1 MKKTLRAVGAAGL
14 AATTIVTGLSF
25 GPAAATAAEEAGS
38 ETRQLV
44 LHAGGKYWS
53 TGPAD
58 SASLVPITA
67 HATREA
73 AEAAAQWWDIPVRS
87 GGKLRLTGTD
97 SCLTDMLNYEL
108 KLRPCSTAQ
117 SWKITT
123 DGELARVDNNQR
135 VRVDAST
142 SRLRIGSSLPQS
154 PVTLDVGSDLVREGG
169 RLVRGRTSDWILLAP
184 SSGDYQGN
192 GYLTVPAGMR
202 IIDAEGRTY
211 NGQFGGVRVPYNHTI
226 SEDGRTVRQ
235 WRDGNSSGDNLH
247 WGPGSSPWAA
257 IAVKVAV
264 DEDFAGSTADFGL
277 TVQRVLADQRI
288 TYSRSTAVPI
298 EGMTASG
305 RYDQA
310 TDAVTLS
317 IKGSANESVIIA
329 DQDGKHGKTYQIGSS
344 GTLDQVLPD
353 DVGWG
358 ERVQVSFGGSQPID
372 VATSRTAAI
381 TDIEIDWNETADLVF
396 SGTAVRSGANVYV
409 SPSRYADDA
418 VQVIKAGS
426 DGKFSAELNADASK
440 LRDAFVFQYVQ
451 GVRTPVT
458 VDNRPERLNDVR
470 IVKVDSKG
478 VTLEADLPDDGDR
491 KHAAF
496 AYEDY
501 TRTPLQ
507 RPESERNSD
516 SVGWSTDAV
525 GATTVQVPI
534 EWAALALVPGA
545 SRTVAVQTGA
555 FDGRSWVNSASS
567 LNIVVTRPYDL
578 AASAHYD
585 SGSDSFTLSGTTF
598 GDKAIVQVSADN
610 GATWKNV
617 AQATGNKY
625 EVRLDRRLTA
635 GTSLRVRELY
645 SERSVTV
652 PLHEAAL
659 SDVAVGK
666 TGSKRTLTAKAGS
679 PNAVVHVS
687 SGDTKDGDYQTLTA
701 GADGWIRGVV
711 LDEVPADVTS
721 ATIWG
726 GDRGQRTTVNLPLTF
741 GANVGDVNVEK
752 GTAFLYGFV
761 PSDADRVE
769 VQWGSETRNV
779 TPQGEAFSVALDKL
793 ALGKNTVTV
802 RAFAGKSPLGTT
814 TVDVDLRVQDVTAS
828 AKFDEDPQTVVQLG
842 GKATPHVKVE
852 IRRGRETVKTV
863 SVSADGTW
871 TAGVNAP
878 NMTGVDTLEIAQ
890 VIRGADNGVVEL
902 PVDYGVGT
910 EITSPEDGA
919 ALEPGSTLD
928 LEGKSQQGALVKV
941 FEKGKPGSILGSA
954 EASKQDGTWDI
965 AVKDLED
972 REYQL
977 VASTV
982 SKGYNTTTTE
992 ITINPG
998 KSAVAKP
1005 TAEASF
1011 LSDITKKAVVSGTGV
1026 NGGEIT
1032 VKNKA
1037 TGETIAGPVKVVD
1050 GKWSTEIDP
1059 IGAGSHELVIEQ
1071 TGVDDGTQ
1079 TAETTIDYGA
1089 SVGITGP
1096 SGTVP
1101 PGMVTVSGTG
1111 QDGAE
1116 VTVQAG
1122 DEQVETTVSGTTW
1135 SADIEIPGGTSSV
1148 KITATQQSK
1157 GALSTSSSTEVV
1169 PNGSQEAT
1177 AVAITEPTDGYY
1189 TPGEVTRIAGTATP
1203 YAQVTVRSDWDT
1215 LAPVMADRN
1224 GKWEV
1229 WGWFGPSSSY
1239 NLVASQERVDGSTSE
1254 SAVFKL
1260 APKGSSE
1267 HKEVAI
1273 TTPSGFYSPGETTLV
1288 RGTATPFARVD
1299 ISASF
1304 GYLDTVYADQN
1315 GDWAWW
1321 AHIGPSAIYELTAT
1335 QTRGDGSTSKSN
1347 TIVLK
1352 PEADQSSP
1360 VVIDT
1365 PSGTYNPD
1373 GQTKISGTSSPNAV
1387 ITLNAS
1393 WGPLEPTVTADDNGS
1408 WTFWGDLGPS
1418 AEYILTARQERTDGT
1433 SSTSNTITLKPVV
1446 PADAPVVIDTP
1457 SGTYVP
1463 GAWTTISGTSAPGA
1477 EITISA
1483 DWGPFGTTQADSR
1496 GKWSYSDNIGPSA
1509 VYNLTATQKRAD
1521 GTFSDS
1527 NTITLSPAN

>member
-1 MKKTLRAVGAAGL
+1 MKKTLRAVGATGL
-14 AATTIVTGLSF
+14 AAATIVTGLSF
-25 GPAAATAAEEAGS
+25 GPAAS
-38 ETRQLV
+38 
-44 LHAGGKYWS
+44 Y
-53 TGPAD
+53 
-58 SASLVPITA
+58 
-67 HATREA
+67 
-73 AEAAAQWWDIPVRS
+73 AAADAGTITRKLVFKADGKFWAVGSSNIPTDDRVAATPFDTVAAARAAAASYDVPTSGSAKVRLS
-87 GGKLRLTGTD
+87 GTKDCLRDTGTYKVRLESCDTAQVWEVEGGTKLR
-97 SCLTDMLNYEL
+97 
-108 KLRPCSTAQ
+108 
-117 SWKITT
+117 
-123 DGELARVDNNQR
+123 RVDNHAYMGVNATAKGLRASLSASQGDAMDLGPAEFMPLFATPTATTMEQGQSEVEVPFLFQTTANFQ
-135 VRVDAST
+135 VRNT
-142 SRLRIGSSLPQS
+142 TFTFR
-154 PVTLDVGSDLVREGG
+154 
-169 RLVRGRTSDWILLAP
+169 AP
-184 SSGDYQGN
+184 TG
-192 GYLTVPAGMR
+192 TH
-202 IIDAEGRTY
+202 
-211 NGQFGGVRVPYNHTI
+211 F
-226 SEDGRTVRQ
+226 
-235 WRDGNSSGDNLH
+235 
-247 WGPGSSPWAA
+247 
-257 IAVKVAV
+257 
-264 DEDFAGSTADFGL
+264 
-277 TVQRVLADQRI
+277 
-288 TYSRSTAVPI
+288 
-298 EGMTASG
+298 
-305 RYDQA
+305 
-310 TDAVTLS
+310 
-317 IKGSANESVIIA
+317 A
-329 DQDGKHGKTYQIGSS
+329 DQDEVPVLYDSKLSAKGCALSLG
-344 GTLDQVLPD
+344 GTVLTCTSD
-353 DVGWG
+353 DVT
-358 ERVQVSFGGSQPID
+358 GSYIRKGQWWEFRPK
-372 VATSRTAAI
+372 
-381 TDIEIDWNETADLVF
+381 LVVDDSF
-396 SGTAVRSGANVYV
+396 SGTATATMQWKGDFAPPSSSDFWTGSSTNSTAITRGA
-409 SPSRYADDA
+409 
-418 VQVIKAGS
+418 
-426 DGKFSAELNADASK
+426 L
-440 LRDAFVFQYVQ
+440 
-451 GVRTPVT
+451 
-458 VDNRPERLNDVR
+458 PEALTDVH
-470 IVKVDSKG
+470 VVDSDDNG
-478 VTLEADLPDDGDR
+478 AVLEATLPDTGG
-491 KHAAF
+491 KTTAAF
-496 AYEDY
+496 AYTQD
-501 TRTPLQ
+501 RTGFSRDASQ
-507 RPESERNSD
+507 RD
-516 SVGWSTDAV
+516 LWSVGSSADTTGSQKVQFRVDFDEMGLKPGKKGAV
-525 GATTVQVPI
+525 YVYAGVRVGNEWVNGKSWGLFLTRPSIFSATT
-534 EWAALALVPGA
+534 
-545 SRTVAVQTGA
+545 S
-555 FDGRSWVNSASS
+555 
-567 LNIVVTRPYDL
+567 YDER
-578 AASAHYD
+578 D
-585 SGSDSFTLSGTTF
+585 DSFTLSGTTTK
-598 GDKAIVQVSADN
+598 DASLIEVSADN
-610 GATWKNV
+610 GESWRAVTASV
-617 AQATGNKY
+617 NKEY
-625 EVRLDRRLTA
+625 EIQLERDLTA
-635 GTSLRVRELY
+635 GTSLLVRPAG
-645 SERSVTV
+645 SPAFTAV
-652 PLHEAAL
+652 PLHSSPL
-659 SDVAVGK
+659 TKVAVGK
-666 TGSKRTLTAKAGS
+666 SGSRRTLTAFADA
-679 PNAVVHVS
+679 PDATIHVS
-687 SGDTKDGDYQTLTA
+687 RGDTSKQDYQIIK
-701 GADGWIRGVV
+701 ADDSGWIRRAV
-711 LDEVPADVTS
+711 LELPSDVTS
-721 ATIWG
+721 ATIWSD
-726 GDRGQRTTVNLPLTF
+726 DRGQRQEVTLPLALD
-741 GANVGDVNVEK
+741 ANATDINVEE
-752 GTAFLYGFV
+752 GTALLTGST
-761 PSDADRVE
+761 PTNADRVE
-769 VQWGSETRNV
+769 VAWGDQQRNISLQDD
-779 TPQGEAFSVALDKL
+779 TFSLPLDKL
-793 ALGKNTVTV
+793 ALGENTVTV
-802 RAFAGKSPLGTT
+802 RAYDGEEPLGSID
-814 TVDVDLRVQDVTAS
+814 VPVDLRVQEVTAS
-828 AKFDEDPQTVVQLG
+828 AKFDPDPRTVVQLS
-842 GKATPHVKVE
+842 GKATPHTKVE
-852 IRRGRETVKTV
+852 IRRGGKAVNKV
-863 SVSADGTW
+863 PVDADGTW

-878 NMTGVDTLEIAQ
+878 NKAGVDTLDIVQ
-890 VIRGADNGVVEL
+890 VIRGADNGKQTL
-902 PVDYGVGT
+902 PVDYGTGT
-910 EITSPEDGA
+910 EITSPADGA

-928 LEGKSQQGALVKV
+928 LEGKSQPGALVKV
-941 FEKGKPGSILGSA
+941 FEKGKPDSILGSA
-954 EASKQDGTWDI
+954 EASKQDGTWDMAI
-965 AVKDLED
+965 ADLED

-1059 IGAGSHELVIEQ
+1059 IGPGSHELVIEQ

-1089 SVGITGP
+1089 SVAITGP
-1096 SGTVP
+1096 SGTVS
-1101 PGMVTVSGTG
+1101 PGTVTVSGTG

-1157 GALSTSSSTEVV
+1157 GALRTSSSTDVV

-1189 TPGEVTRIAGTATP
+1189 TPGEITRIAGTATP

-1215 LAPVMADRN
+1215 LAPVTADRN
-1224 GKWEV
+1224 GKWEA
-1229 WGWFGPSSSY
+1229 WGWYGPSSSY

-1373 GQTKISGTSSPNAV
+1373 GQTKVSGTSSPNAV